1 MPMNWLEEFKKVG
14 ALWIHDGNP
23 LRPHALL
30 SAGGHSN
37 GFFNA
42 SLVIEQP
49 NLLSLAC
56 KQLLLY
62 LADDDPSIN
71 VVVGSAMGAVTM
83 AHECA
88 RLLGVRCAFTEQV
101 GEGANKQMAL
111 KRFSIAPESRVLLVE
126 DVVTGGGTTRQ
137 TRQAVEQAGGV
148 VLPKVL
154 VLVNRSGH
162 PRLDDLLIC
171 ALIEHPMPVWQPD
184 ECPLCQAGSEAVRPK
199 GNWDRLNTDY

>member
-1 MPMNWLEEFKKVG
+1 MPINWMNELRKVD

-23 LRPHALL
+23 RRPHAQL
-30 SAGGHSN
+30 SAGGHSS

-42 SLVIEQP
+42 SLIIEQP

-56 KQLLLY
+56 KGLLTY
-62 LADDDPSIN
+62 LADEDSVD

-101 GEGANKQMAL
+101 GAGADKQMVL
-111 KRFSIAPESRVLLVE
+111 KRFSIAPESRILLVE
-126 DVVTGGGTTRQ
+126 DVVTGGATTRQ

-162 PRLDDLLIC
+162 PRLDDLLLC
-171 ALIEHPMPVWQPD
+171 ALIDHPMPVWQPD
-184 ECPLCQAGSEAVRPK
+184 ECPLCQAGSEAIRPK
-199 GNWDRLNTDY
+199 GNWDKLNAVY